1 MANTLKIPITP
12 EQVRESARLAWRC
25 SSMATRE
32 RVLVSQAVALAIRDH
47 LKESNGVESASG
59 RSGSPKYVELL
70 DICDF
75 QAAGRYV
82 EVRAVTSVE
91 RLALYMPTVPMMV
104 GVLSDFYIC
113 AQVNADL
120 SATTIQGYAGR
131 ADLAGCDLSANG
143 LFAILTLENLQP
155 FTALPERLKEEI
167 APDSARVQGFEQWQA
182 RADEIAQVIGVTLRM
197 MGDGD
202 FSQDQ
207 VKRLAAGLRDDILR
221 IYGERLPLTGLE
233 PLFDRL
239 FRRFGGA
246 PPVPASPTSPVAFQ
260 NPVEDQESLSRGD
273 AHTEFFTDGMNV
285 SERVSLYRHL
295 LTDDAAMEEHR
306 RIKRVLDL
314 ATSGKHQTSPHRRA
328 RVSAWYRRRAELST
342 IDPAQA
348 IPDFLLTDDEE
359 NGETSEQLPAANT
372 QEDEKDISQEVLTNL
387 QDIINKLRP
396 NVIVRGT
403 LFPEPVQII
412 TTIPLGDAVKLIG
425 KGLNSKQVYEPV
437 LNAEQLSRLE
447 CTPET
452 EPFDGDPQR
461 FRLGV
466 EAMRLAL
473 AYEYD
478 PYFALSI
485 ARVDPL
491 PHQLEAVYEYFLK
504 LPRIRF
510 LLADDPGAG
519 KTIMAGLLLKELKI
533 RGLVKRTLIVTPAN
547 LSFQWQREMRDKFRE
562 QFEIVRGDVLRANYG
577 SNPWQEKN
585 QVVTSVSW
593 VSRIDDAKESLLRS
607 HWDLI
612 IVDEA
617 HKMSAYSS
625 DKKTLAYKLGENLS
639 EMTDHYLLMTATPH
653 KGDPDNFCLFL
664 SLLDRDVY
672 SDVKSLEEA
681 MQRNQAP
688 FYLRRVKE
696 ALVTFPSPETGEV
709 KALYTKRNV
718 TTAEFQII
726 EEWDFYDAL
735 SRYVED
741 QSIKA
746 AQDDSARGRALGFTM
761 AMLQRRFASSVYA
774 VRRSLERMRDKRQRI
789 LDDPAAYRQEQI
801 NKRLPEDFDD
811 LPENEQNEIVEE
823 LESVVT
829 NVDPAALRQEIQQ
842 LNGLIDQ
849 ARQLEKREV
858 ESKLS
863 KLKEVL
869 TREGIFSDRKMKLL
883 IFTEHKDT
891 LDYLAGDGKDGRPYG
906 KLREWGLTVTQIHGG
921 MKIGDRDTPGTRIYA
936 EREFREDCQVMV
948 ATEAAGEGINL
959 QFCWFMINYDIP
971 WNPVRLE
978 QRMGRIHRYGQEKD
992 CLIFN
997 FVATN
1002 TREGRVL
1009 QKLFERIRKIE
1020 EDLDPKRTGKV
1031 FNVLGDVFPANQ
1043 LEKMLRE
1050 MYAHNL
1056 TEEVIKNRIVE
1067 QVDTEQFSRITNSTL
1082 EGLAKRELNL
1092 SAIVGKSAEA
1102 RERRLVPEVV
1112 EDFMVNAG
1120 PIAGVSPK
1128 ETKAGSHIYRV
1139 GRVPRTLKL
1148 LGEKLEPRF
1157 GRLGSEYK
1165 QITFSKKLLEDDPTL
1180 EWVTPGHPLF
1190 EAVREDVA
1198 QRVRADLQ
1206 RGSVFYDLHSRTPY
1220 LLDVYSA
1227 AIRDGRG
1234 NQLHRRLFVVQTD
1247 ADGATS
1253 IKQPTVFLDL
1263 TLAPKGT
1270 RSPESAAPD
1279 RQATERVLIESALN
1293 PFLAE
1298 AAAQRERETQTISD
1312 HLEISL
1318 NAIID
1323 KVQIQYAD
1331 LLEQKESGST
1341 ESGLDGRLKQFEDRL
1356 DELNNRLEGRRKELQ
1371 QERECSIGDIEHVG
1385 RAWVLPHPE
1394 RQSPELAPMVR
1405 DEEIER
1411 VAVQAV
1417 IAYEEAR
1424 GWQVESVEAENRGFD
1439 LISRRP
1445 HPEDPKTCIEVR
1457 FIEVKGRAGVGEV
1470 ALTMNEYKTAERM
1483 KNDYWLYVVFNCTAT
1498 PDVKVIQ
1505 NPVRLG
1511 WEPLV
1516 KVEHYHI
1523 RPEKVLSASIE

>member
-1 MANTLKIPITP
+1 M
-12 EQVRESARLAWRC
+12 Q
-25 SSMATRE
+25 
-32 RVLVSQAVALAIRDH
+32 D
-47 LKESNGVESASG
+47 
-59 RSGSPKYVELL
+59 
-70 DICDF
+70 
-75 QAAGRYV
+75 
-82 EVRAVTSVE
+82 
-91 RLALYMPTVPMMV
+91 
-104 GVLSDFYIC
+104 
-113 AQVNADL
+113 
-120 SATTIQGYAGR
+120 TIQK
-131 ADLAGCDLSANG
+131 
-143 LFAILTLENLQP
+143 
-155 FTALPERLKEEI
+155 LK
-167 APDSARVQGFEQWQA
+167 
-182 RADEIAQVIGVTLRM
+182 
-197 MGDGD
+197 
-202 FSQDQ
+202 
-207 VKRLAAGLRDDILR
+207 
-221 IYGERLPLTGLE
+221 
-233 PLFDRL
+233 
-239 FRRFGGA
+239 
-246 PPVPASPTSPVAFQ
+246 
-260 NPVEDQESLSRGD
+260 
-273 AHTEFFTDGMNV
+273 
-285 SERVSLYRHL
+285 
-295 LTDDAAMEEHR
+295 
-306 RIKRVLDL
+306 
-314 ATSGKHQTSPHRRA
+314 
-328 RVSAWYRRRAELST
+328 
-342 IDPAQA
+342 
-348 IPDFLLTDDEE
+348 
-359 NGETSEQLPAANT
+359 
-372 QEDEKDISQEVLTNL
+372 
-387 QDIINKLRP
+387 P
-396 NVIVRGT
+396 NVIIRGP

-412 TTIPLGDAVKLIG
+412 TIIPMGDAVKLIG
-425 KGLNSKQVYEPV
+425 KGVTSKQVYEPV

-447 CTPET
+447 YTPEI
-452 EPFDGDPQR
+452 EPFDGDPHR

-478 PYFALSI
+478 PFFSLSI

-562 QFEIVRGDVLRANYG
+562 QFEVIRGDVLRANYG

-585 QVVTSVSW
+585 QVITSVSW

-653 KGDPDNFCLFL
+653 KGDPENFCLFL

-681 MQRNQAP
+681 MHRNQAP

-718 TTAEFQII
+718 TTTEFQINA

-801 NKRLPEDFDD
+801 DRRLPEDFDE
-811 LPENEQNEIVEE
+811 LPENEQNEIIEE
-823 LESVVT
+823 LESVVA

-842 LNGLIDQ
+842 LNELIDQ

-863 KLKEVL
+863 KLKEAL

-891 LDYLAGDGKDGRPYG
+891 LDYLTGDGKDGRPLG

-921 MKIGDRDTPGTRIYA
+921 MKIGDRDAQGTRIYA

-1009 QKLFERIRKIE
+1009 QKLFERIHKIE
-1020 EDLDPKRTGKV
+1020 EDLDPKCTGKV
-1031 FNVLGDVFPANQ
+1031 FNVLGDIFPANQ

-1050 MYAHNL
+1050 MYAHNH

-1067 QVDTEQFSRITNSTL
+1067 QVDTERFSRITNSTL

-1120 PIAGVSPK
+1120 PIAGVSLK
-1128 ETKAGSHIYRV
+1128 ETRTGSHIYRV
-1139 GRVPRTLKL
+1139 GRVPRTLKP

-1157 GRLGSEYK
+1157 GRLGNEYK
-1165 QITFSKKLLEDDPTL
+1165 QIVFNKKMLSDDPTL

-1190 EAVREDVA
+1190 EVVREDVA
-1198 QRVRADLQ
+1198 ERVREDLQ
-1206 RGSVFYDLHSRTPY
+1206 RGSVFYDLHSRSPY

-1227 AIRDGRG
+1227 SVKDGRG
-1234 NQLHRRLFVVQTD
+1234 NQLHRRLFVAQSD
-1247 ADGATS
+1247 ADGTNS
-1253 IKQPTVFLDL
+1253 IKQPTIFLDL
-1263 TLAPKGT
+1263 ALAPIGT
-1270 RSPESAAPD
+1270 RPPESVVPAD
-1279 RQATERVLIESALN
+1279 RHATERILIESALN

-1298 AAAQRERETQTISD
+1298 VAAQRERETQTISD

-1323 KVQIQYAD
+1323 KVQIQYAE
-1331 LLEQKESGST
+1331 LLGQKESGST

-1371 QERECSIGDIEHVG
+1371 QERQCTIGDIEHIG

-1394 RQSPELAPMVR
+1394 RQSPELASMVR

-1417 IAYEEAR
+1417 IAFENAR

-1445 HPEDPKTCIEVR
+1445 HPEDPKTCVEVR

-1470 ALTMNEYKTAERM
+1470 ALTMNEYKTAERL
-1483 KNDYWLYVVFNCTAT
+1483 KNDYWLYVVFNCATT
-1498 PDVKVIQ
+1498 PDVKMIQ
-1505 NPVRLG
+1505 NPVRLD
-1511 WEPLV
+1511 WEPIV
-1516 KVEHYHI
+1516 KVEHYHL
-1523 RPEKVLSASIE
+1523 RSGELLKAAQ